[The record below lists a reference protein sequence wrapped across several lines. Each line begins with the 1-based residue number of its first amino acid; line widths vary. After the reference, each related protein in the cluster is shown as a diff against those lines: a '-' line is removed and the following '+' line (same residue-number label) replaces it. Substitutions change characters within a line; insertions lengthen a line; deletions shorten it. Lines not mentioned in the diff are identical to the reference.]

1 MPSRMANM
9 PHPSFAPALA
19 TLLAP
24 PLTVMSALAPIQA
37 QAQAISP
44 AEAASLQAQVAAL
57 KAQVESMEARL
68 AAAGLA
74 PTGATP
80 TVVAPAG
87 VAPASSAPAR
97 DASPAATHP
106 AVAAT
111 TPAAAPADPRPGAA
125 IGWKGSPQ
133 ITEGDRAFKV
143 KGRIQADAN
152 YVRAPGSLGDEGLG
166 FSNEMRR
173 IRLGAEGAIGGG
185 FGYKLELELSD
196 NAVDLVDTY
205 VSYKHGPWNVKLG
218 NQNPFQSL
226 DELTGDTSGSVMER
240 AAFTDA
246 FNFERR
252 LGASVQYQR
261 GALLAQAGLF
271 SDDIGALAND
281 ADGETGGDENNSH
294 GVDARLVYAPRLGK
308 TQLHLGGS
316 VHWRDLGR
324 LSQGDTRYRQRPF
337 VHSTNTRLI
346 GTPAMQVASEF
357 NWGLETA
364 VIRGRWHAAAEYNTL
379 TADRLDAPSVRFQGA
394 YGELGVFLTP
404 GDSRGYKEGIFT
416 NKAPA
421 RPLGSGGFGSLQ
433 LTARYDWLDLND
445 RDIRGGS
452 QQAYIAAL
460 VWTPV
465 EYLRFNLNYARLAYK
480 GAKALPS
487 GRTDYGANVIGT
499 RFELDF

>member
-1 MPSRMANM
+1 MPSKMAKMTRLSLGM
-9 PHPSFAPALA
+9 PSAA
-19 TLLAP
+19 LLAP
-24 PLTVMSALAPIQA
+24 PLMLLATPASAQVMSAE
-37 QAQAISP
+37 
-44 AEAASLQAQVAAL
+44 EAATLRAQVAAL
-57 KAQVESMEARL
+57 KAQVEAMEARL
-68 AAAGLA
+68 AATGIAPANQAPA
-74 PTGATP
+74 PTPPPVVAAASPTPATP
-80 TVVAPAG
+80 KTG
-87 VAPASSAPAR
+87 VA
-97 DASPAATHP
+97 T
-106 AVAAT
+106 
-111 TPAAAPADPRPGAA
+111 GAA

-133 ITEGDRAFKV
+133 ITEGERAFKV

-152 YVRAPGSLGDEGLG
+152 YVGAPGSLDDKGLG

-261 GALLAQAGLF
+261 GALLAQLGVF

-281 ADGETGGDENNSH
+281 SDGVDGGDENNSH
-294 GVDARLVYAPRLGK
+294 GVDTRLVYAPKLGK
-308 TQLHLGGS
+308 TQLHFGGS

-324 LSQGDTRYRQRPF
+324 LSESDTRYRQRPY

-346 GTPAMQVASEF
+346 GTPAMQVGSEF
-357 NWGLETA
+357 NWGVETA
-364 VIRGRWHAAAEYNTL
+364 AIRGRWHAAAEYNTL
-379 TADRLDAPSVRFQGA
+379 TANRVGESSVRFHGA
-394 YGELGVFLTP
+394 YGEVGVFLTP
-404 GDSRGYKEGIFT
+404 DDSRGYKEGIFT

-421 RPLGSGGFGSLQ
+421 HPLGSGGFGTLQ
-433 LTARYDWLDLND
+433 LTARYDWLDLDD

>member
-1 MPSRMANM
+1 MSRPSL
-9 PHPSFAPALA
+9 SPALA
-19 TLLAP
+19 ALFAP
-24 PLTVMSALAPIQA
+24 PLVMLSALSPAA
-37 QAQAISP
+37 AHAQAIS
-44 AEAASLQAQVAAL
+44 AEDAATLRAQVAAL
-57 KAQVESMEARL
+57 KAQVEQMEARL
-68 AAAGLA
+68 AAAGIA
-74 PTGATP
+74 PTAQ
-80 TVVAPAG
+80 AA
-87 VAPASSAPAR
+87 ASALP
-97 DASPAATHP
+97 PP
-106 AVAAT
+106 AVV
-111 TPAAAPADPRPGAA
+111 AAAPAANSAAPAEPRAGAA
-125 IGWKGSPQ
+125 IAWKGSPQ
-133 ITEGDRAFKV
+133 ITEGERAFKV

-152 YVRAPGSLGDEGLG
+152 YVGAPASLGDKGLG
-166 FSNEMRR
+166 YSNEMRR
-173 IRLGAEGAIGGG
+173 IRLGAEGTIGGG

-205 VSYKHGPWNVKLG
+205 VSYRSGPWTVKLG

-281 ADGETGGDENNSH
+281 ADGETGGDENDSH
-294 GVDARLVYAPRLGK
+294 GADARLVYAPRLGK

-316 VHWRDLGR
+316 VHWRDLAR
-324 LSQGDTRYRQRPF
+324 LSESDTRYRQRPF

-346 GTPAMQVASEF
+346 GSPAMQVGSEF
-357 NWGLETA
+357 NWGVEMA
-364 VIRGRWHAAAEYNTL
+364 AIRGRWHAAAEYNTL
-379 TADRLDAPSVRFQGA
+379 TANRVDARSVRFQGA
-394 YGELGVFLTP
+394 YGELGLFLTP

-433 LTARYDWLDLND
+433 LTARYDWLDLDD

-452 QQAYIAAL
+452 QRAYIAAL